1 MRTEQGETIEGIS
14 YFSFPG
20 IEVETDLQRL
30 LRQVATI
37 TGVAAEQICD
47 KIRTSD
53 IAFARH
59 IFCWYACENGY
70 SHAEIAALIGR
81 HRTAVAYAEKA
92 IRGFIRIKDRRTL
105 NTIKKLGENGENGE
119 NKGG

>member
-1 MRTEQGETIEGIS
+1 MKYEMRTEQGETVEGIS
-14 YFSFPG
+14 DFPFPG

-30 LRQVATI
+30 LRQVAAI

-59 IFCWYACENGY
+59 IFCWYACENRH
-70 SHAEIAALIGR
+70 SHTEVAALIDR
-81 HRTAVAYAEKA
+81 HRTAVTHSEKV
-92 IRGFIRIKDRRTL
+92 IRGFIEIKDKRTL
-105 NTIKKLGENGENGE
+105 KTISKLYEN
-119 NKGG
+119 NKSG